1 VTPPRLRAA
10 AIASAILVVAVA
22 INAGAAGRQVAAPPP
37 TPVPPHGS
45 PSPFPTKL
53 ATPEDATVA
62 PDVDAGA
69 ALLADPD
76 TGQIL
81 FAKGPRTRRPI
92 ASITKLMT
100 AVLARKD
107 LPLHATVTVDPAAT
121 FDKKAYGATSVLG
134 LRPGERISVENLL
147 YGLLLGSAN
156 DAAVALAMAADGS
169 EAAFVRHMNAEAE
182 RLDMRTTHFAS
193 ASGLDDDGYSTPRDL
208 LLLTR
213 AINADPVLRTI
224 TATKFRS
231 IPAPKGPDRVIQ
243 NRNVLLWLYAGAIG
257 TKTGSTAGAGQC
269 VVATA
274 RRDGRELVAIVLHA
288 ADEPFS
294 DAAAL
299 LNYGFDGWRPDT
311 LVHAGD
317 AAGDATI
324 RGGVVPVI
332 AATGLSALVPVVDD
346 GRAQHVVVDPGAAYP
361 PRAHERVATLVFAAG
376 PTVIGSVP
384 LVVSDVPPPP
394 AATGPWWA
402 RTADAVA
409 GAVADGVRAIA
420 A

>member
-1 VTPPRLRAA
+1 MTPPRLRAA
-10 AIASAILVVAVA
+10 AVASAILVVAVA
-22 INAGAAGRQVAAPPP
+22 INAGAAGRTAVPPP

-45 PSPFPTKL
+45 PSPFPTTL
-53 ATPEDATVA
+53 ATPADTTAA
-62 PDVDAGA
+62 PTIDAGA

-81 FAKGPRTRRPI
+81 FAKDPRTKRPI

-100 AVLARKD
+100 ALLARAD
-107 LPLHATVTVDPAAT
+107 LPLHAMVTVDPAAVFDRHT
-121 FDKKAYGATSVLG
+121 FGATSVLG
-134 LRPGERISVENLL
+134 LKVGERISVENLL
-147 YGLLLGSAN
+147 YGMLLASAN
-156 DAAVALAMAADGS
+156 DAAVALAIAADGS
-169 EAAFVRHMNAEAE
+169 EDAFVRQMNDEAE
-182 RLDMRTTHFAS
+182 KLGMRDTRFAS
-193 ASGLDDDGYSTPRDL
+193 ASGLDDDGHSTPRDL

-213 AINADPVLRTI
+213 AANADPVLRTI
-224 TATKFRS
+224 TDTQVRRM
-231 IPAPKGPDRVIQ
+231 PAPKGPDRVIQ

-257 TKTGSTAGAGQC
+257 TKTGSTSGAGQC

-274 RRDGRELVAIVLHA
+274 RRDGRALVAIVLHA
-288 ADEPFS
+288 PDEPFS

-317 AAGDATI
+317 ATGDATI
-324 RGGVVPVI
+324 RGGTVPVI
-332 AATGLSALVPVVDD
+332 AASGLSALVPVADE
-346 GRAQHVVVDPGAAYP
+346 GRAQHVVVDPRAAYP
-361 PRAHERVATLVFAAG
+361 PAPHERVATLVFAAG

-384 LVVSDVPPPP
+384 LIVSDVPPPP
-394 AATGPWWA
+394 TTSGPWWV

-409 GAVADGVRAIA
+409 GAVGDAVRAIA

>member
-1 VTPPRLRAA
+1 MTPPHLRAA
-10 AIASAILVVAVA
+10 AVVSAILVAAAA
-22 INAGAAGRQVAAPPP
+22 INAGAAGRPTAEPPP

-45 PSPFPTKL
+45 PSPFPTTL
-53 ATPEDATVA
+53 ATPDDTTVA
-62 PDVDAGA
+62 PSIDAGA

-81 FAKGPRTRRPI
+81 FAKDPRTRRPI

-100 AVLARKD
+100 ALLARKD
-107 LPLHATVTVDPAAT
+107 LPLHTSITVDPAAV
-121 FDKKAYGATSVLG
+121 FDKKSFGATSVLG
-134 LRPGERISVENLL
+134 LKAGERITVENLL

-156 DAAVALAMAADGS
+156 DAAVALAIAADGS
-169 EAAFVRHMNAEAE
+169 EAAFVRHMNAQAQ
-182 RLDMRTTHFAS
+182 RLGMRDTHFAS

-213 AINADPVLRTI
+213 AVNADPVLRTI
-224 TATKFRS
+224 TATKFRR

-243 NRNVLLWLYAGAIG
+243 NRNVLLWLYSGAIG

-274 RRDGRELVAIVLHA
+274 RRGGRELVVIVLHA
-288 ADEPFS
+288 PAEPFS

-299 LNYGFDGWRPDT
+299 LNYGFDGWRTDT

-317 AAGDATI
+317 DAGDAAI
-324 RGGVVPVI
+324 RGGTVPVI
-332 AATGLSALVPVVDD
+332 AADGLTALVPIADD
-346 GRAQHVVVDPGAAYP
+346 GRAQHVVVDPRAAYP

-376 PTVIGSVP
+376 STIIGTVP

-394 AATGPWWA
+394 IATGPWWV

-409 GAVADGVRAIA
+409 GAVADAVRAIA